1 MAGLLVLYLFGVL
14 AVAIVLAW
22 SPLAAWASFL
32 SLTTIVFFLAFRSVF
47 PSSVKYATERNAE
60 REETVTLIMRDL
72 ESMIKRGFEE
82 NDPQAQNKTFEA
94 LERILARKVM
104 RRYELNESEFAA
116 LKENP
121 DNLREK
127 LGENLLV
134 QLLSTRLKPGVKSWD
149 LAKLSTLISKVE
161 DWGK

>member
-1 MAGLLVLYLFGVL
+1 M
-14 AVAIVLAW
+14 
-22 SPLAAWASFL
+22 
-32 SLTTIVFFLAFRSVF
+32 VFFLAFRSVF
-47 PSSVKYATERNAE
+47 PSSVKYATEQNAE
-60 REETVTLIMRDL
+60 REETVTLMMRDL

-82 NDPQAQNKTFEA
+82 KNLQAQNKTFEA

-104 RRYELNESEFAA
+104 RRYELNESEFAS
-116 LKENP
+116 LKETP
-121 DNLREK
+121 DKLREK

-134 QLLSTRLKPGVKSWD
+134 QLLSTQLKPGGKSWD